1 MWSWNITQEVSK
13 GFKRDA
19 VLWVTA
25 RQSTDIWGPVL
36 CRITHDFQTTFPD
49 SLPITPPTYTICHP
63 KCNLQPKHKHGIDR
77 NIIKPLPIYH
87 LVLPCPAQT
96 TWDQSVHTE
105 IMYTCQLYR
114 LSHQGSPS
122 SIIMETN
129 STKTPG
135 LIHFVLPVL
144 INFLEKKNI

>member
-1 MWSWNITQEVSK
+1 ML
-13 GFKRDA
+13 
-19 VLWVTA
+19 LWVTA

-36 CRITHDFQTTFPD
+36 CCITHDFQTTFPD

-63 KCNLQPKHKHGIDR
+63 KCNLQSKPKHGIDH
-77 NIIKPLPIYH
+77 NIVKPLPVYH
-87 LVLPCPAQT
+87 LVLPRPAQT

-105 IMYTCQLYR
+105 IMYTCQLYC

-135 LIHFVLPVL
+135 LFTLYFQYSPISLKKKYNRCF
-144 INFLEKKNI
+144 KKNADKERMR